1 LGIIFRFS
9 VQLRWKAR
17 RIVARRG
24 FAPTVSHS
32 GTAARWSPVRA
43 ARPWK
48 WWTRPGVTRALF
60 TTAFAGAILALGGC
74 FSSAPLTPSNR
85 AAGNGAADKAQAA
98 QFTDIPIPSGA
109 RMDLDRTLVLGPRD
123 NWIGRLVFTSAA
135 GPNDLFEFYGR
146 ELPRF
151 GWAGVTAVRAAT
163 SVLSFTRGERVATVQ
178 IARTTLGGSEV
189 LVTIS
194 PRTGGAMD
202 MGGGAPAQ
210 RPPVS
215 TQPLR

>member
-1 LGIIFRFS
+1 MTKPESALAVLFPGS
-9 VQLRWKAR
+9 AAR
-17 RIVARRG
+17 R
-24 FAPTVSHS
+24 F
-32 GTAARWSPVRA
+32 PVRA
-43 ARPWK
+43 APPSK
-48 WWTRPGVTRALF
+48 WWTGRGVTRALC
-60 TTAFAGAILALGGC
+60 AAVCGGAILALGGC
-74 FSSAPLTPSNR
+74 FSSTPLTPSSR
-85 AAGNGAADKAQAA
+85 VGDSAADKAQAA

-178 IARTTLGGSEV
+178 IGRTTLGGSEV

-194 PRTGGAMD
+194 PRTGGALD

-215 TQPLR
+215 AQPLR